1 MFKMFIRIIK
11 DIYYSIT
18 LRVLEYRVLKQLDKE
33 KKGKNNKWDFIQ
45 QKYENVIMVD
55 FKRKNEETEED
66 YPDIKY

>member
-1 MFKMFIRIIK
+1 MK
-11 DIYYSIT
+11 DIYYSIST
-18 LRVLEYRVLKQLDKE
+18 RVLEYQVLKQLDKE